1 MSDRPR
7 HISEILPEVLE
18 YLRAAG
24 EATSPQV
31 ARTQTSERL
40 RPATQRMA
48 KVISTRACT
57 SISPAA

>member
-31 ARTQTSERL
+31 ARTTLSERL

-48 KVISTRACT
+48 KTISTRART

>member
-31 ARTQTSERL
+31 ARTQTPERL

-48 KVISTRACT
+48 KVISTRART